1 MTDTACVAVDWGTS
15 RLRLWVIDRD
25 GTTIAQR
32 HTDEGLEG
40 ASAVGFAATLEN
52 HLKGLGVPAGIPVII
67 CGMAGSRQ
75 GWVEAPY
82 LDTPAL
88 LGDVIRHARSVSD
101 SRRDVRILPGIAQRS
116 TLEPDVMRGE
126 ETQLLGLI
134 TDNSRQLVC
143 MPGTHCKWV
152 EVSEF
157 SVQRLTTFLTGELFA
172 LFAGHSLLRHSIG
185 DVRTFPVDTPA
196 FEDACADMIAHPQA
210 LSQRL
215 FSVRAAS
222 LLHGF
227 SQTDCA
233 AKLSGLLIGAEIGG
247 AKLSYGT
254 ASNVTLVGVG
264 GLGKLYERAL
274 QMAGFSYTLTD
285 GEAQVRAGLIAA
297 AKQFW
302 SSRF

>member
-1 MTDTACVAVDWGTS
+1 MNDISCVALDWGTS
-15 RLRLWVIDRD
+15 RLRLWVIGRD
-25 GTTIAQR
+25 GSVTAQR

-40 ASAVGFAATLEN
+40 ARALGFAATLEN
-52 HLKGLGVPAGIPVII
+52 HLSELGVGADVPVII

-82 LDTPAL
+82 VDTPAL
-88 LGDVIRHARSVSD
+88 LSSVIQNAQTIGGI
-101 SRRDVRILPGIAQRS
+101 SRDIRILPGVAQRS
-116 TLEPDVMRGE
+116 AMEPDVMRGE

-134 TDNSRQLVC
+134 TESSRQLVC
-143 MPGTHCKWV
+143 MPGTHSKWV
-152 EVSEF
+152 EVNEF

-172 LFAGHSLLRHSIG
+172 LFAGHSLLRHSVG
-185 DVRTFPVDTPA
+185 DVRTFPLETQA

-215 FSVRAAS
+215 FSVRAAG

-264 GLGKLYERAL
+264 GLGKLYEKAL
-274 QMAGFSYTLTD
+274 QMAGFRYTVSD
-285 GEAQVRAGLIAA
+285 GEALVRAGLIAA